1 MNYGTQNFT
10 NSKLQKMQDKPCINA
25 IRIGRTLPY
34 HLQYVKEGKP
44 NVKPRTDA
52 TDSEG

>member
-1 MNYGTQNFT
+1 MTYGTQNLS
-10 NSKLQKMQDKPCINA
+10 NSELQNMENIPNVKA

-44 NVKPRTDA
+44 NAKPKTNN
-52 TDSEG
+52 